1 MSLTKAGNIIII
13 MTRVTTI
20 LAIVQTR
27 TVMERVT
34 KRVIESD

>member
-1 MSLTKAGNIIII
+1 MSLAKAGNI

-27 TVMERVT
+27 TIMERVT